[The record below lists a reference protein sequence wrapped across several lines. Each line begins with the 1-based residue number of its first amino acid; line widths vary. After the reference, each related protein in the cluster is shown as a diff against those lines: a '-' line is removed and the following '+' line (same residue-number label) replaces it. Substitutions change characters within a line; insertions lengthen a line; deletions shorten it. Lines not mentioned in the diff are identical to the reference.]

1 MLHLKKKTGIFL
13 AILLGQLFLSIL
25 LGTSVT
31 YGAGHTKAPVGLF
44 IWGKDLSEMTE
55 AEMSG
60 ALKKEIPSA
69 VVYEEQV
76 FPLEL
81 TATYKEVDNWVA
93 NQYASATDHWI
104 TDAFEYMKR
113 LNQTPE
119 APIKFKQAEIIPQLQ
134 EFSRSIN
141 RQGKPAHLTYENGQ
155 LVLEKGSDSAT
166 LNLEASWEALGQ
178 SQGNQPVPLII
189 DRIEVHPNTI
199 EFQQVKDTLGDYTTY
214 FNPNLKERVNNVE
227 LAAKALDGLLIPPG
241 GEFSF
246 NETVGVRAKEKGY
259 LAALMF
265 VDNKV
270 VSDDGGGICQ
280 DSSTLYHAVRQ
291 ANLQILERHSH
302 SLPVAYV
309 PVGQDAT
316 VAYGLLD
323 FRFRNDTQGYLLM
336 SARTG
341 SNWIRVRVFGVS
353 DTKHSILNAPDGY
366 PIKPED
372 WVKDPK

>member
-1 MLHLKKKTGIFL
+1 MLRFRKKIGIFL
-13 AILLGQLFLSIL
+13 VLLFGQLFLSIL

-31 YGAGHTKAPVGLF
+31 YGAGHAKAPEGLF
-44 IWGKDLSEMTE
+44 IWGKNLSEMTE
-55 AEMSG
+55 VEMSG
-60 ALKKEIPSA
+60 TLKDEIPCA
-69 VVYEEQV
+69 VVYGEKV

-81 TATYKEVDNWVA
+81 TRTHKELENWVA
-93 NQYASATDHWI
+93 KQYAPATDYWI

-113 LNQTPE
+113 LAQTPE
-119 APIKFKQAEIIPQLQ
+119 APQKLNQDEIIPQLQ
-134 EFSRSIN
+134 EFSRIIN
-141 RQGKPAHLTYENGQ
+141 QQGKPAHLTYENGE
-155 LVLEKGSDSAT
+155 LILEKGADGAT
-166 LNLEASWEALGQ
+166 LNLEASWEALRQ
-178 SQGNQPVPLII
+178 SQGNQPVPLIV
-189 DRIEVHPNTI
+189 DRFEVHPTTA
-199 EFQQVKDTLGDYTTY
+199 EFEQVKNTLGDYTTY
-214 FNPNLKERVNNVE
+214 FNPNLKERVNNVQ
-227 LAAKALDGLLIPPG
+227 LAAKAFDGLIIPPG

-246 NETVGVRAKEKGY
+246 NETVGERSRAKGY
-259 LAALMF
+259 LPALMF

-280 DSSTLYHAVRQ
+280 DSSTLYHVIRQ
-291 ANLQILERHSH
+291 ANLQILERNSH

-309 PVGQDAT
+309 PKGQDAT

-353 DTKHSILNAPDGY
+353 DTKHLKLSAPDGY